1 MCAGGSVV
9 RRPARLVAVFAA
21 PFLSARSPR
30 PLGPLGSLPR
40 SLLPSLLVGSL
51 VPLAVCGG
59 PLGSSCVASVAV
71 RLLGLL
77 GSVACPLSLLALL
90 VRLLLGWLLSCAAPL
105 ALSFG
110 RARAAPLSLPCSAR
124 APAGRCASPC
134 VAGVVSRLPAAPL
147 FWASPRP
154 GSRGGVAQ
162 PPGRSEEVSQ
172 FVEGLLVRRFAVSV
186 SLWLL
191 E

>member
-1 MCAGGSVV
+1 MPPLFGGAAPIFFFRRCVRGVLSFAVPLVV
-9 RRPARLVAVFAA
+9 SRLFAA

-40 SLLPSLLVGSL
+40 SLLPALLVGSL

-90 VRLLLGWLLSCAAPL
+90 VRLLLGWLLPCAAPL
-105 ALSFG
+105 ALSVG

-134 VAGVVSRLPAAPL
+134 VAGGVSRLSAAPP

-162 PPGRSEEVSQ
+162 PPGRLADVCQ
-172 FVEGLLVRRFAVSV
+172 LL
-186 SLWLL
+186 
-191 E
+191 